1 MAGTVKLGEGE
12 ELKHGVNAG
21 RNKWTI
27 VTEQSSEINPC
38 VDKCAIIY
46 NGSKTTQWGGDK
58 HILNIFSI
66 IWEREINLNLC
77 FTPFVKK

>member
-1 MAGTVKLGEGE
+1 MEVAGTVKLGEGE

-46 NGSKTTQWGGDK
+46 NGSKTTQ
-58 HILNIFSI
+58 
-66 IWEREINLNLC
+66 
-77 FTPFVKK
+77 